1 MNRILRL
8 GISLVLAA
16 MTILMVGCAGVAPN
30 YSPSIDNVELLKAAK
45 IPASKLGK
53 ITVKADMPGSRS
65 IALRAASIASPVG
78 IDFGDYLAYALRQ
91 ELELAKLYDSNAI
104 AEISGTLLRNNIDA
118 GGLATNSGQMQAR
131 FVVKRGGAVVFDK
144 TKQIE
149 HRWESAFAGAV
160 AIPLAANNYVVMVQK
175 LISSLVSDS
184 DFAQALRR

>member
-1 MNRILRL
+1 MYRILRF

-16 MTILMVGCAGVAPN
+16 MTILIVGCAGVAPN

-65 IALRAASIASPVG
+65 IALRAASIGSPVG

-91 ELELAKLYDSNAI
+91 ELELAKLYDSNAS

>member
-1 MNRILRL
+1 MYRILRL

-16 MTILMVGCAGVAPN
+16 MTILIVGCAGVAPN

-91 ELELAKLYDSNAI
+91 ELELAKLYDSNAS

>member
-1 MNRILRL
+1 MYRILRL

-16 MTILMVGCAGVAPN
+16 MTILIVGCAGVAPN

-91 ELELAKLYDSNAI
+91 ELELAKLYDSNAS

-184 DFAQALRR
+184 DFAQVLRR

>member
-1 MNRILRL
+1 MDRILRL
-8 GISLVLAA
+8 SISLVLAT

-91 ELELAKLYDSNAI
+91 ELELAKLYDSNAS